1 MSQATNQ
8 RHLINL
14 SIAWEALR
22 VNRVRSLLTALG
34 IIFGVAAVIA
44 MLAIGKGAKVE
55 ILKQLELVGVNNI
68 EVKPIVEQTEKDV
81 EESNDDDISKKFSK
95 GLDLKD
101 AFGLEKILPGI
112 KNMSPEVVINSSLI
126 SNGKRRSAKLIGV
139 WPNYFEVSNIELA
152 SGQMFTEAQM
162 RRGAAVCI
170 IGSSIEKKFFPGA
183 SAMGRSIKCGNQWFK
198 IIGITKSKNISEN
211 AQSELGIRDYNMDIY
226 TPINSVLTRY
236 EDRSLL
242 KIDQGEFWDDES
254 APKVVNY
261 HQLDKLIV
269 QMERSEDLD
278 AASDIIRRYLKRRH
292 NEVVDYEIV
301 IPEHLLEQQQKTKDI
316 FNLVLAVIAGIS
328 LIVGGIGIMNIMLA
342 SVLERTREIGTRL
355 AIGAKKTDII
365 SQFLFESILI
375 SLTGGIAGILLGIT
389 GAFIIQWLADIT
401 TIVSWEAILISFI
414 VSSSIGILFG
424 WSPARRAALQDPVD
438 SLRYE

>member
-1 MSQATNQ
+1 MSQANNK

-14 SIAWEALR
+14 SIAWEALK
-22 VNRVRSLLTALG
+22 VNKMRSLLTALG

-68 EVKPIVEQTEKDV
+68 EIKPIVEQKEEDV
-81 EESNDDDISKKFSK
+81 DENSDNNMSKKFSK

-101 AFGLEKILPGI
+101 AYGLKKILPGI
-112 KNMSPEVVINSSLI
+112 KNLSPEVVINSSVI
-126 SNGKRRSAKLIGV
+126 SNGKKRSAKLIGV
-139 WPNYFEVSNIELA
+139 WPNYFEVSNIKIA
-152 SGQMFTEAQM
+152 SGQMFNEEQLK
-162 RRGAAVCI
+162 RGAAVCI
-170 IGSSIEKKFFPGA
+170 IGSSIEKKFFPGT
-183 SAMGRSIKCGNQWFK
+183 SALGRSIKCGNQWFK
-198 IIGITKSKNISEN
+198 IIGITKSKVISER

-236 EDRSLL
+236 EDRSIL
-242 KIDQGEFWDDES
+242 KIDDGWGNDDQS
-254 APKVVNY
+254 KVNNY
-261 HQLDKLIV
+261 HQLDKLVI
-269 QMERSEDLD
+269 QMEKSEDLT
-278 AASDIIRRYLKRRH
+278 ASADVIRRYLKRRH
-292 NEVVDYEIV
+292 NEVVDYEII

-365 SQFLFESILI
+365 SQFLFESMLI
-375 SLTGGIAGILLGIT
+375 SLTGGIAGIILGIS
-389 GAFIIQWLADIT
+389 GASIIQWLADIT